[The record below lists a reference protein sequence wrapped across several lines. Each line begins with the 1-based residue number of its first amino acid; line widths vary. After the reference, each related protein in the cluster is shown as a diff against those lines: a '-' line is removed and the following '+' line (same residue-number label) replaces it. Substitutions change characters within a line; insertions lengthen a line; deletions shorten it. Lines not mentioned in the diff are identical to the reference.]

1 MDIVSTSWTA
11 FSRFM
16 AANGREILTSVA
28 VLTSGCFLL
37 AIVYFLYRFMGI
49 IHWRKALNWRN
60 WTLKNL
66 LRSEKNEKVDEDD
79 DEGEDDDDDEDEG
92 DEEADDEEN
101 DDDDDEDR
109 RNRHSE
115 AMEAISKLSDEDIKP
130 SP

>member
-1 MDIVSTSWTA
+1 
-11 FSRFM
+11 
-16 AANGREILTSVA
+16 
-28 VLTSGCFLL
+28 
-37 AIVYFLYRFMGI
+37 MGI

-66 LRSEKNEKVDEDD
+66 LRSEKNENDEDDDD
-79 DEGEDDDDDEDEG
+79 DEGEDDDDDEDEDEG

-115 AMEAISKLSDEDIKP
+115 AMEAISKLSDEDIKAIAMMIAQERMRERCKAHCRNQP
-130 SP
+130 SEGKKP